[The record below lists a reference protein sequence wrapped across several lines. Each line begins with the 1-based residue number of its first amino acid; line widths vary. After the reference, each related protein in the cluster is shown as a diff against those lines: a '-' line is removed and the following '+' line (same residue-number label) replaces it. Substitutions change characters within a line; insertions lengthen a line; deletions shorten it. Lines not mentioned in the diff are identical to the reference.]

1 MRRHWTLAL
10 FGAAVAATSVSCYA
24 QSSASAVTLYGI
36 IDEGIT
42 YTNNQNGHSAWQ
54 VQSGEASAS
63 RFGFRGSEDLGGGYR
78 SVFVLENGF
87 DPSTGTLANN
97 GRLFGRQAFV
107 GISSPYGTVTL
118 GRQYDE
124 IVDMLARIDASLQW
138 GIYFAHAGDVDNTSG
153 SVRINNAVKYT
164 SPTFRGVT
172 FAGLYGFGG
181 QPGSLSQQS
190 TSSAGMSY
198 NEGPLYLG
206 AAYLYMKNPLQA
218 GFDNLAPKN
227 VIYSAYV
234 PSATSWRVIGAG
246 GAYKLGAVTLGAEY
260 TTTVFANGF
269 NNADV
274 SFDNYEFNV
283 GWVPRPDLSLGAAF
297 VYTHGKLDATGAIPN
312 YRAIDLNADYLL
324 STRTDVY
331 MSLAYLKAGGAANV
345 AAITYVTAPSSSPTQ
360 LAVRVGVR
368 HRF

>member
-1 MRRHWTLAL
+1 MKSDWALALLCATLAT
-10 FGAAVAATSVSCYA
+10 TSLTSHA
-24 QSSASAVTLYGI
+24 QSSVTLYGI

-42 YTNNQNGHSAWQ
+42 YTNNQNGGAAWQ

-63 RFGFRGSEDLGGGYR
+63 RFGFRGTEDLGGGYR

-87 DPSTGTLANN
+87 DPSSGTLANN

-107 GISSPYGTVTL
+107 GVSSPYGTVTL

-124 IVDMLARIDASLQW
+124 IVDMLARVDASLQW

-153 SVRINNAVKYT
+153 SVRINNSVKYT
-164 SPTFRGVT
+164 SPTVHGVT

-181 QPGSLSQQS
+181 QPGSVSTQS
-190 TSSAGMSY
+190 TSSVGASY
-198 NEGPLYLG
+198 SEGPIYLA

-246 GAYKLGAVTLGAEY
+246 GSYKLGDVTLGAEY
-260 TTTVFANGF
+260 TTTRFANGF

-274 SFDNYEFNV
+274 SFDNYEVNV

-324 STRTDVY
+324 SKRTDVY
-331 MSLAYLKAGGAANV
+331 LSCAYLKAGGAAPV
-345 AAITYVTAPSSSPTQ
+345 AAITYIPAPSSTPTQ